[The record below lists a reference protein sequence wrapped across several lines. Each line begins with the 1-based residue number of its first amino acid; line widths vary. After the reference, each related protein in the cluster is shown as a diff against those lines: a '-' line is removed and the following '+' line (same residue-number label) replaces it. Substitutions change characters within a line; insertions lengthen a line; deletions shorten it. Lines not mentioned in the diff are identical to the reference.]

1 MRATA
6 LIVVLS
12 MAFLSTAA
20 LAGEV
25 ATEAKRTEVSS
36 LTQAKNPVSRGSKA
50 DVPGLIN
57 YQGILTDTDGVALN
71 TIVSVTF
78 SIYTDSIGDAQVWTE
93 TQPLV
98 EVNNGLFNVL
108 LGRVN
113 AISDTVFNGLSR
125 WLGVRVES
133 DPELAPRQRM
143 AAVGYA
149 FRASV
154 ADTAD
159 FARAPAASDGDW
171 TITGNHMYS
180 AVPGSVGIGIAS
192 PDAKLHVVGGN
203 VAVSDAGSE
212 TGIKIA
218 ESWIKDPDDGAL
230 HIRSGGPVVAFD
242 GDDIVG
248 IGTAIPSA
256 KLDVAGDINADPFYK
271 IKGNTVLS
279 VPDTHNVFVGVGAGA
294 NNTAHSGTFIGCDA
308 GHNNQGFAGTFV
320 GAQAGY
326 SNQGFFNTF
335 IGTAAGSHNTSGGEN
350 TFLGY
355 SAGGENTTGGWNTFI
370 GSDAGLH
377 NITGVGN
384 TYVGRETGRFD
395 NAGIDN
401 TYLGAFAG
409 YNSSSD
415 SNNVFIGYAAGF
427 LGAGS
432 NNVFIG
438 NFAGTWDTAG
448 HGNVFIG
455 NEAGYYETGSNKL
468 YVANGPDTSDVLIYG
483 DFSSGNVGL
492 GTLSP
497 GAMLDVSGDVNT
509 DFLYKIGGN
518 AVLSISSIMNT
529 LVGVGAGA
537 NNTGDYG
544 TFVGY
549 NAGQNNQGSG
559 NTFLGEGAGLS
570 NSTGDNNIFLG
581 KGAGAYND
589 TGSANTFVGR
599 DAGYHNRVHGNT
611 FLGNEAG
618 YSNTSGNNNTFVGQE
633 AGHSN
638 TDGRWNT
645 FVGALAG
652 QHNDVEYNTF
662 VGALAGSSNTSGAQN
677 TFIGSFAGIGNTSG
691 GQNTFLGHDA
701 GEFNSTGKWNTF
713 IGFAAGN
720 GNGTGSCNTYI
731 GMDAGASADGDS
743 NVFIGYEAGWYETG
757 SNKLYI
763 ANGYDTSCVLI
774 YGDFSTGRVGIGT
787 LSPGYKL
794 DVDGDINTTGE
805 VRQNGSAYLHPDYV
819 FEPDYELMSLVELSD
834 FVAAKKHLPGMPSAE
849 EVKKEGVKLFEQNR
863 LLVEKLEEAYLYI
876 IELQSRVAKLE
887 NAVESKLNT
896 GL

>member
-1 MRATA
+1 MRTTA
-6 LIVVLS
+6 FVIVLS
-12 MAFLSTAA
+12 MALLSTVA
-20 LAGEV
+20 LAGQDDL
-25 ATEAKRTEVSS
+25 ATPN
-36 LTQAKNPVSRGSKA
+36 NPMSRSSKA
-50 DVPGLIN
+50 DVPGLIS
-57 YQGILTDTDGVALN
+57 YQGTLTDSDGVALN
-71 TIVSVTF
+71 TIVTMTF
-78 SIYTDSIGDAQVWTE
+78 TIYTDSTGGSAVWIE
-93 TQPLV
+93 IHPLV
-98 EVNNGLFNVL
+98 EVSDGLFNVL

-113 AISDTVFNGLSR
+113 AIPDTVFQDPER

-133 DPELAPRQRM
+133 DPELEPRQRM

-149 FRASV
+149 FRAAE

-159 FARAPAASDGDW
+159 FARAPAPSDGDW
-171 TITGNHMYS
+171 TISGNHMFS
-180 AVPGSVGIGIAS
+180 AVPGSVGIGITD
-192 PDAKLHVVGGN
+192 PVAKLHVLGGN
-203 VAVSDAGSE
+203 IAVSDAGDQ

-218 ESWIKDPDDGAL
+218 ESWISDPYDGAL
-230 HIRSGGPVVAFD
+230 HIQSGGDVVAFD
-242 GDDIVG
+242 GSDAVG
-248 IGTAIPSA
+248 IGTPTPSA
-256 KLDVAGDINADPFYK
+256 KLDVDGDINADPFYK

-279 VPDTHNVFVGVGAGA
+279 VPDTHNVFVGIGAGA
-294 NNTAHSGTFIGCDA
+294 NNTANFGTFLGYDA
-308 GHNNQGFAGTFV
+308 GYNNQGFAGTFV

-326 SNQGFFNTF
+326 SNQGFCNTF

-355 SAGGENTTGGWNTFI
+355 SAGVDNTTGEWNTFI

-384 TYVGRETGRFD
+384 TYVGREAGAYD

-427 LGAGS
+427 LGAGCH
-432 NNVFIG
+432 NVFIG
-438 NFAGTWDTAG
+438 SFAGEWNTTG
-448 HGNVFIG
+448 YGNVFIG
-455 NEAGYYETGSNKL
+455 NKAGNHETGSNKL
-468 YVANGPDTSDVLIYG
+468 YIANGSDTSDVLIYG
-483 DFSSGNVGL
+483 DFSTGKVGI

-497 GAMLDVSGDVNT
+497 GSMLDVSGDINA
-509 DFLYKIGGN
+509 DSLYKIGGN
-518 AVLSISSIMNT
+518 TVLSASSPMNT

-549 NAGQNNQGSG
+549 NAGNNNQGSG
-559 NTFLGEGAGLS
+559 NTFLGEGAGLF
-570 NSTGDNNIFLG
+570 NTTGDNNTFLG

-618 YSNTSGNNNTFVGQE
+618 YSNTSGDNNTFVGEE
-633 AGHSN
+633 AGYSN
-638 TDGRWNT
+638 TTGMWNT
-645 FVGALAG
+645 FIGANAG
-652 QHNDVEYNTF
+652 QHNEAQYNAF

-677 TFIGSFAGIGNTSG
+677 TFMGSFAGMSNTSG

-701 GEFNSTGKWNTF
+701 GEYNSTGKWNTF

-720 GNGTGSCNTYI
+720 GNGTGSCNTYV

-743 NVFIGYEAGWYETG
+743 NVFIGHEAGWYETG

-774 YGDFSTGRVGIGT
+774 YGDFSTGRVGLGT

-794 DVDGDINTTGE
+794 DVDGDINTTGD

-819 FEPDYELMSLVELSD
+819 FEPDYELMPLAELED
-834 FVAAKKHLPGMPSAE
+834 FVAANKQLPGMPSAE
-849 EVKKEGVKLFEQNR
+849 EVEKEGVKLFEQNR

-876 IELQSRVAKLE
+876 IELQNRVSKLE
-887 NAVESKLNT
+887 TEVESKLNA